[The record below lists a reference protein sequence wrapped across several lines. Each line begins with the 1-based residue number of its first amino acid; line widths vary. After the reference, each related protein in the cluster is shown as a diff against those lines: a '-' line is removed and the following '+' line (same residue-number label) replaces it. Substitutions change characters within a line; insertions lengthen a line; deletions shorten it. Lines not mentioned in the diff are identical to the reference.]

1 MDHRPALRSTDGK
14 LVEWNEVPVADI
26 QTVMSTYTPVCWDC
40 YLAQSFRRDHPE
52 MVVDRRG
59 RKAFTGRALMA
70 PGK

>member
-1 MDHRPALRSTDGK
+1 
-14 LVEWNEVPVADI
+14 VPVADI